1 MAYGVF
7 KRGAYGTHN
16 SKQETSFTVLPARVL
31 SVILDSKTYP
41 TTYKQNGEYASLGGI
56 TFEFLAAPKT
66 SKVEGGTMFALPLFP
81 NINHYPIEGELVTIV
96 LGGGLDINQ
105 NTLSKTF
112 YYLPPTGTWNST
124 HINALPNEIYSPP
137 YSPES
142 TQKSY
147 LDSQA
152 GSPNILP
159 VNYKS
164 TFAFKYGI
172 KERPDIRPLTPIAG
186 DVSFEGRWGQSIRLG
201 STNRSGLDNTWS
213 SVGEEGDPLIIIR
226 NNQFKSTLDPWI
238 PLSEDINT
246 DGGSIYLTSTQK
258 IPVNTVNFKVQSF
271 NTNNPP
277 VEPKEY
283 TKDQIILDSGRLVF
297 VSREDSIL
305 LTSANSVHISAARFN
320 VDSSSTTIQSS
331 KVELGSSDPKL
342 LQPVL
347 RGGEVQDLLDNIILL
362 LNKLT
367 LACSVAANG
376 AGPIQSLVDF
386 AVQNQELLT
395 KLKTNTIKSKDV
407 FTV

>member
-7 KRGAYGTHN
+7 KGYKGRAQNPLNADIGL
-16 SKQETSFTVLPARVL
+16 FPARVKAI
-31 SVILDSKTYP
+31 ILDN
-41 TTYKQNGEYASLGGI
+41 TTYKDLYDNYGKESSIGGI
-56 TFEFLAAPKT
+56 TFEKIPYAST
-66 SKVEGGTMFALPLFP
+66 DTNTQGTLFALPLFP
-81 NINHYPIEGELVTIV
+81 NFNHYPIEEELVTI
-96 LGGGLDINQ
+96 LSTGGISSNDSSLA
-105 NTLSKTF
+105 TTF
-112 YYLPPTGTWNST
+112 YYLPPINTWTST
-124 HINALPNEIYSPP
+124 HINALPNEITGTPDTSIAQ
-137 YSPES
+137 
-142 TQKSY
+142 QKNY
-147 LDSQA
+147 QEVEA
-152 GSPNILP
+152 GSTNKITPSFTNAL
-159 VNYKS
+159 
-164 TFAFKYGI
+164 TFKYGI
-172 KERPDIRPLTPIAG
+172 KERKDIRPLLPQPG

-258 IPVNTVNFKVQSF
+258 IPVDTVNFKVQSF

-277 VEPKEY
+277 IEPKEY

-367 LACSVAANG
+367 LACSIAANG